1 MLLLKNINRDSLRKT
16 SAKFIEIPIAR
27 VLSKMGISP
36 NMITFFGLI
45 LSCLAAYFISVQSF
59 GLAGLAL
66 LISGIFDLL
75 DGTLARITDTA
86 SKFGSLWDSVI
97 DRVSEGVVL
106 FGFLLLALQKDD
118 FLLAI
123 LAYVAFGTAF
133 LVSYAR
139 ARSEGLGITGVV
151 GVMTRPERVGVIVIG
166 LFSGFVSVALAIIAV
181 FSTFTAIQRLIFSFR
196 NVNRQNSN

>member
-1 MLLLKNINRDSLRKT
+1 MLFLRNINRDSLRKT

-36 NMITFFGLI
+36 NMVTFFGLI
-45 LSCLAAYFISVQSF
+45 LSCVGAYFISVQSF

-66 LISGIFDLL
+66 LISGVFDLL
-75 DGTLARITDTA
+75 DGTLARITGTA

-106 FGFLLLALQKDD
+106 FGFLILALQRDD

-123 LAYVAFGTAF
+123 LA
-133 LVSYAR
+133 
-139 ARSEGLGITGVV
+139 
-151 GVMTRPERVGVIVIG
+151 
-166 LFSGFVSVALAIIAV
+166 
-181 FSTFTAIQRLIFSFR
+181 
-196 NVNRQNSN
+196 